1 MEFRPSAT
9 LYGVR
14 LFDGSSESRKSFAI
28 GHCKCRQR
36 VAGKQ
41 YGTNRIVPLVP
52 LRNAYNADFSVQI
65 VPLNYFSLNKLS
77 ISALYSQT
85 AVLLIVEE
93 DNDNPNISS
102 IRFVQFLALLTL

>member
-36 VAGKQ
+36 VVVKQ
-41 YGTNRIVPLVP
+41 YRTNRIVLLVP
-52 LRNAYNADFSVQI
+52 LLSAYNADFSVQI
-65 VPLNYFSLNKLS
+65 VPLAKVFAIWWPKNRLK
-77 ISALYSQT
+77 
-85 AVLLIVEE
+85 
-93 DNDNPNISS
+93 NDLMTQRLHKGKTPI
-102 IRFVQFLALLTL
+102 